1 MSVDRRLSGENGSQR
16 EDALI
21 RRRLRRTAKGE
32 ATLTADHFPAVIKA
46 LFCPSRQTSRGLQCL
61 RIKKKQKKQQSF
73 AFLKYC
79 RDFKRAQ

>member
-16 EDALI
+16 EDALN

-61 RIKKKQKKQQSF
+61 RIKKKTAKF
-73 AFLKYC
+73 RL
-79 RDFKRAQ
+79 FKILQGF